1 MNVQSIRT
9 SLVAITTITL
19 AANVTQA
26 TSLTWNGTTGNAAT
40 TSKWS
45 PSQLPVAADDL
56 FFPGATTFTV
66 TFDNSVNTVNSHTYR
81 NTVTSTLS
89 ITSPHTVNAD
99 FDIAT
104 FNGDNATVH
113 LGSGQL
119 NVGGTVTL
127 GDVFGSTGTMTID
140 GNDASLFLTGA
151 GSDVIAGRS
160 GIGNVTITG
169 GGFIETVDD
178 FIIGS
183 LANGSGTVTVSGG
196 TGSLPFVDL
205 SHIETTGAT
214 GDVFVGNNGSGTLN
228 IQSGG
233 FVLSAHD
240 VRIGIASGETGSV
253 DLSGAFSFLPSRLTV
268 LNNLYIARND
278 SANPG
283 GTATLTL
290 NSGTIADVTG
300 QTLIG
305 DIHGS
310 TANLV
315 LNSGT
320 INSDGGIDVHATG
333 NISGTGT
340 INADIVSFG
349 DITATTVSG
358 LTINGVLSNTT
369 TNRITGTKIHFG
381 PNGGYTGS
389 GTCQVDITGDT
400 TSTITATGALSIGD
414 NTTSG
419 FSYLGTLDAGANT
432 VTLLD
437 SNGAVIG
444 GLAKLNNGQIA
455 CANNIGVQNGA
466 RVQGKGTLNGDT
478 TMSGALDPED
488 TAPNTGLITIQG
500 DLLMNPTG
508 VFDMSIGGSPGS
520 GNYDRCNVSGTATF
534 GGTLHLRLK
543 NGFVPNVGQQFI
555 AINATAGRIDTFNNI
570 TLDATAANV
579 CNDVTFVLVYSS
591 TAAIVLV
598 RPPLGC
604 TALGDLDSDGGCSGK
619 DIQLMVNALLSP
631 AYESC
636 ADMDGDC
643 TNDVDDITIFV
654 NCLL

>member
-1 MNVQSIRT
+1 MNVQLIRT
-9 SLVAITTITL
+9 GLVALTIL
-19 AANVTQA
+19 AVTGSHARA
-26 TSLTWNGTTGNAAT
+26 TSLTWNGTTGNAST

-56 FFPGATTFTV
+56 FFPGATTFTI

-89 ITSPHTVNAD
+89 ITSPHTVNGD

-104 FNGDNATVH
+104 VNTDNATVH
-113 LGSGQL
+113 LGTGRL
-119 NVGGTVTL
+119 NIGGNATL
-127 GDVFGSTGTMTID
+127 GDVSGSTGTLTID
-140 GNDASLFLTGA
+140 GNDASLFVTGA
-151 GSDVIAGRS
+151 SSDFFAGRA

-183 LANGSGTVTVSGG
+183 LASGSGTVTVSGG
-196 TGSLPFVDL
+196 TGSLPFLDF
-205 SHIETTGAT
+205 SHIETTGAG

-228 IQSGG
+228 IQNGG

-240 VRIGIASGETGSV
+240 VRIGITSGETGSV
-253 DLSGAFSFLPSRLTV
+253 DLSGAFSFLPSRLTAQ
-268 LNNLYIARND
+268 NNLDIGRND
-278 SANPG
+278 TALAAGN
-283 GTATLTL
+283 ATLTL
-290 NSGTIADVTG
+290 NAGTIATVNG
-300 QTLIG
+300 QTRIG
-305 DIHGS
+305 DIHGAN
-310 TANLV
+310 ANLV
-315 LNSGT
+315 LDSATLNA
-320 INSDGGIDVHATG
+320 NGGVDMFTNG

-340 INADIVSFG
+340 INGNIASLG
-349 DITATTVSG
+349 DITATTAAG

-389 GTCQVDITGDT
+389 GTCQVDITGDA

-419 FSYLGTLDAGANT
+419 MFYVGTLDAGTQT

-437 SNGAVIG
+437 SNGAVLG
-444 GLAKLNNGQIA
+444 GLVTVNGGEVA
-455 CANNIGVQNGA
+455 CTTGIGVQNGG
-466 RVQGKGTLNGDT
+466 RVQGKGTLNGNV
-478 TMSGALDPED
+478 TMSGVLDPED
-488 TAPNTGLITIQG
+488 TAPNAGLISIQG
-500 DLLMNPTG
+500 NLLMNPSG
-508 VFDMSIGGSPGS
+508 SVDMAIGGTPGS
-520 GNYDRCNVSGTATF
+520 GNNDRCNVTGTATF
-534 GGTLHLRLK
+534 DGTMHVRLK
-543 NGFVPNVGQQFI
+543 NGYVPRVGEQFI
-555 AINATAGRIDTFNNI
+555 AVNATAGRIGTFANI
-570 TLDATAANV
+570 TLDPTAANV

-591 TAAIVLV
+591 TAAIVLI

-604 TALGDLDSDGGCSGK
+604 TALGDLNSDGGCTGK
-619 DIQLMVNALLSP
+619 DIQLMINALLSP
-631 AYESC
+631 AYENC

-643 TNDVDDITIFV
+643 TNDVDDIAIFV

>member
-1 MNVQSIRT
+1 MNAQLIRT
-9 SLVAITTITL
+9 GFIALTIL
-19 AANVTQA
+19 AYSGGHAQA

-56 FFPGATTFTV
+56 FFPGATTFTI

-89 ITSPHTVNAD
+89 LTAPHTVNAD
-99 FDIAT
+99 FEIAT
-104 FNGDNATVH
+104 INTDNATVH

-119 NVGGTVTL
+119 NVGGNATL
-127 GDVFGSTGTMTID
+127 GDVSGSTGALTID
-140 GNDASLFLTGA
+140 GNDASLFVTGA
-151 GSDVIAGRS
+151 SGDFFAGRA

-178 FIIGS
+178 FIIGA
-183 LANGSGTVTVSGG
+183 LASGSGTVTVSGG
-196 TGSLPFVDL
+196 TGSLPFLDL
-205 SHIETTGAT
+205 SHIETTGAG
-214 GDVFVGNNGSGTLN
+214 GDVFVGNGGSGTMN
-228 IQSGG
+228 IQNGG

-240 VRIGIASGETGSV
+240 VRIGITSGETGSV

-300 QTLIG
+300 QTFIG

-340 INADIVSFG
+340 INADIVSSG
-349 DITATTVSG
+349 DITATTASG
-358 LTINGVLSNTT
+358 LTINGILSNTT
-369 TNRITGTKIHFG
+369 INRIIGTKIHFG

-419 FSYLGTLDAGANT
+419 FSYVGTLDAGANT

-437 SNGAVIG
+437 SNGAVLG
-444 GLAKLNNGQIA
+444 GLSKLNNGQIT

-466 RVQGKGTLNGDT
+466 RVQGKGTLNGDI

-488 TAPNTGLITIQG
+488 TAPNTGLITLQG
-500 DLLMNPTG
+500 DLHMNPTG
-508 VFDMSIGGSPGS
+508 IFDMSIGGTPGS
-520 GNYDRCNVSGTATF
+520 GIYDRCNVSGTATF
-534 GGTLHLRLK
+534 GGTLHIRLK

-555 AINATAGRIDTFNNI
+555 AINATAGRIGEFDNV

-579 CNDVTFVLVYSS
+579 CNDVTYVLVYSS
-591 TAAIVLV
+591 TAAIVLI

-604 TALGDLDSDGGCSGK
+604 TALGDLNSDGGCNGP
-619 DIQLMVNALLSP
+619 DIQLMVNALIGGT
-631 AYESC
+631 YVSC
-636 ADMDGDC
+636 ADLDGDC
-643 TNDVDDITIFV
+643 ANDIDDISIFV